1 MAGFLAERAEI
12 GDRRAVGDK
21 HSQALPRCHRPQG
34 TIGAEDWQGAVHAF
48 DVKQGFAHARIVGMG
63 PESGKGS
70 GRIVDR
76 KLDRGDRIRQ
86 LSLLPGA
93 VKRLSSMSQYRI
105 GIDLGGTKIEIA
117 LLGPDGSELVRERV
131 DTPTGY
137 DATLNAITG
146 LVRAA
151 ESKLNVTA
159 SVGIGIPGVI
169 SPATGLVKN
178 ANSIALNGH
187 TFDSDMSEALGRPVL
202 VENDANCFAL
212 SEATDGAG
220 AGYPVV
226 FGVILG
232 TGCGGGIV
240 VHGQVI
246 QGPNRVAGEWGHN
259 PLPWPRPDELPGP
272 DCWCGKNGCLETWVA
287 GPSLARDCDG
297 EGVRDASGIPA
308 RAASGDT
315 KARAALARHADR
327 LARGLAQIVN
337 FLDPDVIIL
346 GGGLSNMTHLYDQVP
361 RLLKRYVFSDVIETP
376 VARNIHGDSSGVR
389 GAAWLW
395 PSG

>member
-1 MAGFLAERAEI
+1 
-12 GDRRAVGDK
+12 
-21 HSQALPRCHRPQG
+21 
-34 TIGAEDWQGAVHAF
+34 
-48 DVKQGFAHARIVGMG
+48 
-63 PESGKGS
+63 
-70 GRIVDR
+70 
-76 KLDRGDRIRQ
+76 
-86 LSLLPGA
+86 
-93 VKRLSSMSQYRI
+93 MSQHRI

-117 LLGPDGSELVRERV
+117 VLGSDGAELVRERIA
-131 DTPTGY
+131 TPSGY
-137 DATLNAITG
+137 AATLAALSE
-146 LVRAA
+146 LVRAMEA
-151 ESKLNVTA
+151 RLGVTA

-187 TFDSDMSEALGRPVL
+187 AFDRDISEALGRPVR

-220 AGYPVV
+220 AGHPVV

-246 QGPNRVAGEWGHN
+246 QGPHRVAGEWGHN
-259 PLPWPRPDELPGP
+259 PLPWPRPSELPGP
-272 DCWCGKNGCLETWVA
+272 HCWCGKNGCLETWVA

-297 EGVRDASGIPA
+297 EGAYDGHAIAA
-308 RAASGDT
+308 RAAAGEAM
-315 KARAALARHADR
+315 ARDALARHADR

-337 FLDPDVIIL
+337 FLDPDVIVL
-346 GGGLSNMTHLYDQVP
+346 GGGLSNMTRLYSDLP
-361 RLLKRYVFSDVIETP
+361 PLLSRYVFSDVTETP
-376 VARNIHGDSSGVR
+376 IVQAMHGDSSGVR

-395 PSG
+395 PPT